1 MRTLACLLA
10 LAVADDLFDSGLTAL
25 AQDEL
30 APIFNGKDLTGW
42 EAVAGSGDCWE
53 VRDGK
58 IVCKGGKGGWLCTK
72 EEYGD
77 FEIEVEYN
85 CPKDGNSGVFI
96 RAPREGHTSKIGMEI
111 QLLDDDAKIH
121 EKIKPYQ
128 HTGSIYGVVAPS
140 KPAQKPA
147 GEWNTIRIRCK
158 GDQVTITIN
167 GEKVVDADMGAHEEL
182 KGRPRKGYIG
192 LQNHGSG
199 LEFRSV
205 KLKKLD

>member
-1 MRTLACLLA
+1 MRVLACLFAFA
-10 LAVADDLFDSGLTAL
+10 LIRDGEWTPL
-25 AQDEL
+25 
-30 APIFNGKDLTGW
+30 FNGKDLDGW
-42 EAVAGSGDCWE
+42 EAVSGSGDCWE
-53 VRDGK
+53 VRDQK

-72 EEYGD
+72 EQYGD

-96 RAPREGHTSKIGMEI
+96 RAPREGHTSKLGMEI

-121 EKIKPYQ
+121 EKIKPFQ
-128 HTGSIYGVVAPS
+128 HTASIYGVVAPS

-147 GEWNTIRIRCK
+147 GEWNKIHIRCK
-158 GDQVTITIN
+158 GDHVAITLN
-167 GEKVVDADMGAHEEL
+167 GEKVVDADMSAHEEL
-182 KGRPRKGYIG
+182 KSRPRKGYIG

>member
-1 MRTLACLLA
+1 MRILACLVA
-10 LAVADDLFDSGLTAL
+10 LGAVQS
-25 AQDEL
+25 EEW
-30 APIFNGKDLTGW
+30 APLFNGKDLTGW
-42 EAVAGSGDCWE
+42 EAVSGSGDCWE
-53 VRDGK
+53 VRDAK
-58 IVCKGGKGGWLCTK
+58 IICKGGKGGWLCTK

-96 RAPREGHTSKIGMEI
+96 RAPRAGHTSKQGMEI

-121 EKIKPYQ
+121 EKIKPAQ
-128 HTGSIYGVVAPS
+128 HTASIYGVVAPS

-158 GDQVTITIN
+158 GDQITITLN
-167 GEKVVDADMGAHEEL
+167 GEQVVDADMKAHPEL
-182 KGRPRKGYIG
+182 KDRPRKGYIG

-205 KLKKLD
+205 KLRKLG

>member
-1 MRTLACLLA
+1 MRILACLLA
-10 LAVADDLFDSGLTAL
+10 FAGVQSEEWTPL
-25 AQDEL
+25 
-30 APIFNGKDLTGW
+30 FNGKDLAGW
-42 EAVAGSGDCWE
+42 DAVSGSGDCWE
-53 VRDGK
+53 VRDSK

-96 RAPREGHTSKIGMEI
+96 RAPRSGHTSKLGMEI

-121 EKIKPYQ
+121 EKIKPAQ
-128 HTGSIYGVVAPS
+128 HTASIYGVVAPS

-158 GDQVTITIN
+158 GDQVVITLN
-167 GEKVVDADMGAHEEL
+167 GEKVVDADMAAHEEL
-182 KGRPRKGYIG
+182 KNRPRKGYIG

-205 KLKKLD
+205 KLKKLG